1 MTDEPGP
8 FRSIDAALVTIGKR
22 ADLSAKGNQRKVSAL
37 HKRRMARLEGRGR
50 AAAVIDPLPAP
61 GECLHLAINGT
72 YSGWAVAL
80 AIADLITAPIDHLTI
95 STLGFH
101 RDNADDL
108 IAWLDAGAWI
118 IPNVRYSAT
127 TSIKHQSQLHR
138 LPGAIRI
145 PWDEGLNGYM
155 GLLNGTK
162 RPYTWEELRKY
173 S

>member
-1 MTDEPGP
+1 MHTTYNSGIVPAAMRGINATNRRGSFTTD
-8 FRSIDAALVTIGKR
+8 
-22 ADLSAKGNQRKVSAL
+22 
-37 HKRRMARLEGRGR
+37 
-50 AAAVIDPLPAP
+50 
-61 GECLHLAINGT
+61 
-72 YSGWAVAL
+72 
-80 AIADLITAPIDHLTI
+80 TAPAWLYFGYLPVKLKDILRERFRQGAVVQVIYSYGTP
-95 STLGFH
+95 
-101 RDNADDL
+101 

-127 TSIKHQSQLHR
+127 TSAKHQSQLYR

-145 PWDEGLNGYM
+145 PWDEGMNGYM

>member
-1 MTDEPGP
+1 MHTTNNSGIVP
-8 FRSIDAALVTIGKR
+8 AAMRGVNAT
-22 ADLSAKGNQRKVSAL
+22 N
-37 HKRRMARLEGRGR
+37 GRGTFTT
-50 AAAVIDPLPAP
+50 DTAP
-61 GECLHLAINGT
+61 GNGLHLGYLPSKLRDILRERFRQGAVVQII
-72 YSGWAVAL
+72 YSY
-80 AIADLITAPIDHLTI
+80 
-95 STLGFH
+95 STP
-101 RDNADDL
+101 

-127 TSIKHQSQLHR
+127 TSAWHQSQLSE

-145 PWDEGLNGYM
+145 PWDEGMNGYM

>member
-1 MTDEPGP
+1 MHTTNNSNIVPAAMRGINATNRRGTFTTDMAP
-8 FRSIDAALVTIGKR
+8 
-22 ADLSAKGNQRKVSAL
+22 
-37 HKRRMARLEGRGR
+37 ARLYLGYLPSKLKDILRERFRQG
-50 AAAVIDPLPAP
+50 AVVQVI
-61 GECLHLAINGT
+61 
-72 YSGWAVAL
+72 YSY
-80 AIADLITAPIDHLTI
+80 
-95 STLGFH
+95 STP
-101 RDNADDL
+101 

-145 PWDEGLNGYM
+145 PWDEGMNGYI

-162 RPYTWEELRKY
+162 RPYTWEELREY

>member
-1 MTDEPGP
+1 MHTTNNSGIVP
-8 FRSIDAALVTIGKR
+8 AAMRGINAT
-22 ADLSAKGNQRKVSAL
+22 N
-37 HKRRMARLEGRGR
+37 GRGTFTT
-50 AAAVIDPLPAP
+50 DTAP
-61 GECLHLAINGT
+61 GNGLYLGYLPSKLRDILRERFRQGAVVQVI
-72 YSGWAVAL
+72 YSY
-80 AIADLITAPIDHLTI
+80 
-95 STLGFH
+95 STP
-101 RDNADDL
+101 

-127 TSIKHQSQLHR
+127 TSTKHQSQLYR

-145 PWDEGLNGYM
+145 PWDEGMSGYM

>member
-1 MTDEPGP
+1 MPITNNAG
-8 FRSIDAALVTIGKR
+8 IVTAAMRGINAT
-22 ADLSAKGNQRKVSAL
+22 N
-37 HKRRMARLEGRGR
+37 GRGSFTTDAYR
-50 AAAVIDPLPAP
+50 AGTFTRYGAPRIGRLPRKLVEILDERFRQGAVPQVI
-61 GECLHLAINGT
+61 
-72 YSGWAVAL
+72 YSY
-80 AIADLITAPIDHLTI
+80 
-95 STLGFH
+95 STP
-101 RDNADDL
+101 

-127 TSIKHQSQLHR
+127 TSSKHQSQLYQ

-145 PWDEGLNGYM
+145 PRDEGMNGYM